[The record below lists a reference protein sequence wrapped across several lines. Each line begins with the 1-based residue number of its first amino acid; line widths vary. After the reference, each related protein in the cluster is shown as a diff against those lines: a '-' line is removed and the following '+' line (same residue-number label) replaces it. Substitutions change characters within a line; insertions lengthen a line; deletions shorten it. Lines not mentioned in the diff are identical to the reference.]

1 MKRGAGATLRLK
13 SRDVSF
19 FRLFSILMWK
29 ALPIGSADF
38 SALRENHEIYVDK
51 TDLIHRMACSRES
64 FFLTRPRRFGKS
76 LLISTLESLFR
87 DGLRCF
93 RGLAIEHLW
102 QDKT

>member
-1 MKRGAGATLRLK
+1 
-13 SRDVSF
+13 
-19 FRLFSILMWK
+19 MWK

-38 SALRENHEIYVDK
+38 STLRENHEIYVDK
-51 TDLIHRMACSRES
+51 TDLIHRMA